1 MIYMTSIENYSNYL
15 IYNNGDVYSIRRKL
29 FLKPR
34 LDKNGYK
41 RVDISTDD
49 KKAKTLYIHQLVA
62 IAYLDFI
69 LEPDSNLCIDHI
81 NNEITNNYIHNLQVI
96 TREQNIR
103 KSKINKKSG
112 LMRGVTRYGN
122 MYRSIITIKKKVI
135 ILGIFKLEID
145 AHKAYMLEFNK
156 LMQNVILG

>member
-15 IYNNGDVYSIRRKL
+15 IYNNGDVYSIRRKI

-41 RVDISTDD
+41 RIDIFNDNKQS
-49 KKAKTLYIHQLVA
+49 KTIYIHQLVA

-69 LEPDSNLCIDHI
+69 LEPNSNLCIDHI
-81 NNEITNNYIHNLQVI
+81 NNEITNNYLHNLQVI

-112 LMRGVTRYGN
+112 LSRGVTRYGN
-122 MYRSIITIKKKVI
+122 MYRAIITIKKKSNYSWYI
-135 ILGIFKLEID
+135 
-145 AHKAYMLEFNK
+145 
-156 LMQNVILG
+156 